1 MQNNSKEKKICF
13 FVKLDSDEYLKRVG
27 FYKQDIEILTLIG
40 YKVTPTISFKD
51 LFKPTDVYYVW
62 WWTWAF
68 IPVLLGL
75 IRRKPVIVTGVF
87 DHYIE
92 GEIQDFKK
100 RNIIHRLLIKFSLK
114 YCSVNLFISH
124 LENEQIK
131 KYFGS
136 VKSKV
141 SRLAINQS
149 LFFHRNDII
158 REEQLLFTISW
169 LTKENAKR
177 KKLFE
182 IIHAM
187 PTVIQKFP
195 KTKLVIAGKKNSAY
209 DDLLESVTKLNLNQH
224 IEFTDAI
231 SEEEKIKYLQTCSV
245 YLQPTEVEGFGLAIL
260 EAMVCGAPIISTKTG
275 TVPEVM
281 GDGGIY
287 VEKNTSEEIAEAIIS
302 ILANRELA
310 NEISHNAIL
319 RAKEFS
325 YEKRIKEMGVIMND
339 VLKNDFCEN

>member
-1 MQNNSKEKKICF
+1 MQNNSKERKICF

-40 YKVTPTISFKD
+40 YNVTPAISFKD

-87 DHYIE
+87 DHYIN

-100 RNIIHRLLIKFSLK
+100 RNIIHRILIKFSLK
-114 YCSVNLFISH
+114 YCSLNLFISH
-124 LENEQIK
+124 LEKYQIK
-131 KYFGS
+131 KYFGN

-141 SRLAINQS
+141 SHLAINES
-149 LFFHRNDII
+149 LFFHRNDIN
-158 REEQLLFTISW
+158 RDENLLFTISW

-182 IIHAM
+182 IIHALPSVM
-187 PTVIQKFP
+187 KKFP
-195 KTKLVIAGKKNSAY
+195 KIKLVIAGKKNNAY
-209 DDLLESVTKLNLNQH
+209 EDLLAAVGKLNLNEH
-224 IEFTDAI
+224 VIFTDAI
-231 SEEEKIKYLQTCSV
+231 SEAEKIKYLQTCSI

-287 VEKNTSEEIAEAIIS
+287 VEKNNSEDIAEAIIS
-302 ILANRELA
+302 ILSNKELA
-310 NEISHNAIL
+310 KKISYNAIL
-319 RAKEFS
+319 RSKEFS
-325 YEKRIKEMGVIMND
+325 YENRIIEMRVIMQD
-339 VLKNDFCEN
+339 VLKNSFL